1 MCQDVTFE
9 ICFKTERAVGP
20 RRQPPQISIWTFCL
34 RVFDHSAFAFLQAS
48 PGQKHGRVHS
58 PQHLREESRRS
69 QLIYGENQS
78 ETLQCT
84 KYK

>member
-1 MCQDVTFE
+1 MRPLKFVLKPSELSAHAAPT
-9 ICFKTERAVGP
+9 T
-20 RRQPPQISIWTFCL
+20 QISIWTFCL
-34 RVFDHSAFAFLQAS
+34 SVFDHSAFAFLQAS

-69 QLIYGENQS
+69 QLVYGENQS